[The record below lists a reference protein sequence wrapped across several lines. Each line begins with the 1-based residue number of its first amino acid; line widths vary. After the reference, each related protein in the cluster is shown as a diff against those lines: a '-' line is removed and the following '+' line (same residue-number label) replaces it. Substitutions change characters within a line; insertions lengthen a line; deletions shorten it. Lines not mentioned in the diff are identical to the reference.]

1 MRARLATRVDA
12 ALLGFGDESEG
23 AGGADVDD
31 VEPGC
36 GLSGDGEGQRDGLQL
51 RTRGPRPGEVEGGG
65 PCGRSEAQRVF
76 RMDQQDG
83 IELCDALHAFAQY
96 GLVTGGEP
104 AHAPPAPAPP
114 SAPHTPPDPRPP
126 PVQLVR
132 PPPPPPSQ
140 VHLPRP
146 PPLLALPRQA

>member
-1 MRARLATRVDA
+1 MRARLATGVDA
-12 ALLGFGDESEG
+12 ALLSFVDELDP
-23 AGGADVDD
+23 ARGADVDD
-31 VEPGC
+31 VEPAS

-96 GLVTGGEP
+96 GLATGGEP
-104 AHAPPAPAPP
+104 L
-114 SAPHTPPDPRPP
+114 STPPPTQHP
-126 PVQLVR
+126 
-132 PPPPPPSQ
+132 
-140 VHLPRP
+140 
-146 PPLLALPRQA
+146 